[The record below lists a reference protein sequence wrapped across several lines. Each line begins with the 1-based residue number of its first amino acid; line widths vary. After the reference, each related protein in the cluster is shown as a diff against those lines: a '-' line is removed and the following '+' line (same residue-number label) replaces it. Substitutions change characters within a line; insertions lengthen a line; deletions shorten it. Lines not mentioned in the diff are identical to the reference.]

1 MIHWHHLHYNQQI
14 TNTCMFSKG
23 VKYMLLSYY
32 LCPQNLEKIVKE
44 AVTSIRLTPE
54 AMPSLSL
61 AVISR
66 LFTNKAVILASTAL
80 QIAQQRPPLTGP
92 LSSVVWGHCLKATW
106 ASPRFFSLSKYY
118 FFISQLE
125 NTLPSSIKTIA
136 TLIFALLRVPHSW
149 KAQVKK
155 KSKTIYCSLQQ
166 TVYYHAHCHY

>member
-1 MIHWHHLHYNQQI
+1 
-14 TNTCMFSKG
+14 
-23 VKYMLLSYY
+23 MLLSDY

-92 LSSVVWGHCLKATW
+92 LSSVV
-106 ASPRFFSLSKYY
+106 
-118 FFISQLE
+118 
-125 NTLPSSIKTIA
+125 
-136 TLIFALLRVPHSW
+136 
-149 KAQVKK
+149 
-155 KSKTIYCSLQQ
+155 
-166 TVYYHAHCHY
+166 